1 MNTNAHSANT
11 ESEWALVTGGSGR
24 GGAAI
29 SRALHA
35 RGLSVLV
42 HHTPRSRDAA
52 LALQAELEAARAGS
66 IRLWEADFAA
76 AELAMP
82 AWVSGLCIRV
92 LVCNAS
98 TYVASGIGDRK
109 QLATD
114 WAIHIGSHAAI
125 LAALRPDASSNAA
138 PTSLRSVVAVSD
150 IAVDRPPHGHV
161 SYTIAKGALETMMLA
176 LANDWA
182 PFVRFNVV
190 QAGTLPFPGDW
201 TDVERQRN
209 IQATIPLERIGS
221 FDDLAGAVAF
231 LALDAPYVTGQV
243 LAVDGGRSRHLY

>member
-1 MNTNAHSANT
+1 MNTPAHSANT

-29 SRALHA
+29 SRVLHA

-52 LALQAELEAARAGS
+52 RALQAELEAIRGAS
-66 IRLWEADFAA
+66 IRLWEADFASDGFA
-76 AELAMP
+76 VP
-82 AWVSGLCIRV
+82 AWVPSLCIRV
-92 LVCNAS
+92 LICNAS
-98 TYVASGIGDRK
+98 AYVAGGIGDSKR
-109 QLATD
+109 LAAD
-114 WAIHIGSHAAI
+114 WAIHVGSHAAI
-125 LAALRPDASSNAA
+125 LAALRPDAPRDAA
-138 PTSLRSVVAVSD
+138 PPSLRAVVAVSD
-150 IAVDRPPHGHV
+150 IAVDRAPRGHV
-161 SYTIAKGALETMMLA
+161 SYTVAKGALETMMLA

-182 PFVRFNVV
+182 PLVRFNVV
-190 QAGTLPFPGDW
+190 QAGTLPFPGNW
-201 TDVERQRN
+201 TDAERERN

-231 LALDAPYVTGQV
+231 LALDASYVTGQV